1 MAEIKLDL
9 SVVAGFNDDLDFEIL
24 MFQGDS
30 DESCYSGVL
39 TIDDIVEEFIAIRQ
53 NFQKGVLEDRYVG
66 DAEVLAQ
73 KLRNAADALERA
85 VMRYEEEQDAS
96 V

>member
-9 SVVAGFNDDLDFEIL
+9 TVVAGFNDDLNLEIL

-30 DESCYSGVL
+30 DASCYTGIL
-39 TIDDIVEEFIAIRQ
+39 TIDDIVDEYITVRKNYRTGII
-53 NFQKGVLEDRYVG
+53 EDRYVG
-66 DAEVLAQ
+66 DADVLAQ
-73 KLRNAADALERA
+73 KLRNAADALTRA

-96 V
+96 A